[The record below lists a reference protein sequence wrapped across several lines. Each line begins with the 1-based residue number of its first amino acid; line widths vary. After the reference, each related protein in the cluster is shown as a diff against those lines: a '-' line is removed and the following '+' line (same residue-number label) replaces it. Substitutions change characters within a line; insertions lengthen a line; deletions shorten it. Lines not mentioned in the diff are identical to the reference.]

1 MDYSK
6 LNSLFHPQSL
16 AVIGASSD
24 LGGSIHMS
32 AILKQGFQGKVY
44 PVNHHGGEVLGLKA
58 YTSVKEIPGPVDYAF
73 VQVPARATVQVVRD
87 CAAKGVKLATLFTAG
102 FGESENEWGR
112 GLEQE
117 LVSVARQGGVRLL
130 GPNCMGVY
138 CPAVRLTFGPDFPL
152 ESGAVGA
159 LCQSGGNAHQLV
171 YSGAQRGMRFSK
183 VISYG
188 NAIDLNEAELMEY
201 FAQDPETK
209 VVIAYIEGVK
219 EGRRFYQALR
229 AAAQAKPVIV
239 FKGGQTAAGAVAAL
253 SHTGS
258 LAGSKEL
265 WESLVRQAGAIQAYN
280 IDECVDIALACLLMK
295 LPGGRRAAVIGNGG
309 GASVQAADDCYRA
322 GLVLPTIPDD
332 IRGEL
337 KKFIPVAGNIFKNPL
352 DIGGIFASPRE
363 IAHTVT
369 AVGKW
374 TGVDLLILNTGI
386 GLAGDYM
393 VELNFLQPAAEAFIS
408 AAKEVDK
415 PAAVVVHAVY
425 SVKAYQG
432 FFQVRQMCAEAG
444 IPFYP
449 SIQQAANSIDKVIR
463 YHEGRR
469 APL

>member
-1 MDYSK
+1 
-6 LNSLFHPQSL
+6 
-16 AVIGASSD
+16 
-24 LGGSIHMS
+24 
-32 AILKQGFQGKVY
+32 
-44 PVNHHGGEVLGLKA
+44 
-58 YTSVKEIPGPVDYAF
+58 
-73 VQVPARATVQVVRD
+73 
-87 CAAKGVKLATLFTAG
+87 
-102 FGESENEWGR
+102 
-112 GLEQE
+112 
-117 LVSVARQGGVRLL
+117 
-130 GPNCMGVY
+130 
-138 CPAVRLTFGPDFPL
+138 
-152 ESGAVGA
+152 
-159 LCQSGGNAHQLV
+159 
-171 YSGAQRGMRFSK
+171 MRFSK

-337 KKFIPVAGNIFKNPL
+337 KKFIPVAGNIFRNPL
-352 DIGGIFASPRE
+352 DIGGIFDKPRE